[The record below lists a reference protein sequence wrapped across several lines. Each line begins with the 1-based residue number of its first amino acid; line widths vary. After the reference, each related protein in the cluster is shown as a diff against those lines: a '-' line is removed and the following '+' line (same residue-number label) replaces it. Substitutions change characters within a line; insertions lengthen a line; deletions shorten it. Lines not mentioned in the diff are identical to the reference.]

1 MSTQAFAYSE
11 VPPRPRGTDDLERLM
26 LQQRVE
32 EFLYYEAELLDAWR
46 YGEWI
51 ELTTPD
57 IRYWMPLRR
66 NVKFGDWERERSTE
80 LAELAW
86 MDEGRATLERR
97 VKQLLSGIHWAAEP
111 LSRIS
116 HMVTNVRIT
125 DEAENGEVSVRSRFL
140 VYRNH
145 LEDEEA
151 ILIGKREDVLRPGES
166 GFLLARRSVFL
177 DQSVLLTK
185 NLTFLF

>member
-1 MSTQAFAYSE
+1 
-11 VPPRPRGTDDLERLM
+11 
-26 LQQRVE
+26 
-32 EFLYYEAELLDAWR
+32 
-46 YGEWI
+46 
-51 ELTTPD
+51 
-57 IRYWMPLRR
+57 
-66 NVKFGDWERERSTE
+66 
-80 LAELAW
+80 
-86 MDEGRATLERR
+86 
-97 VKQLLSGIHWAAEP
+97 
-111 LSRIS
+111 
-116 HMVTNVRIT
+116 
-125 DEAENGEVSVRSRFL
+125 VSVRSRFL